1 MIIDGLND
9 EEIIK
14 AIHSGYLKHL
24 IFIFKPLI
32 YSSNDN
38 NASSRFSWTGNK
50 HIHIYI
56 VMVYAKKVEYASLF
70 FATKEKEKDQLTYLD
85 LIKETKNYQFENLF
99 DPKSKLD
106 YIADKSL
113 TIHKLKGDILEGSI
127 NIPSNT
133 INFYSAERISHNTK
147 ISYYNNIG
155 EEFAEN
161 EYKRSHENLIKSNKV
176 EPFPIANQRIFV
188 DTYHFDKM
196 LKFIHDEQFTD
207 EFNQC
212 LFAYEHEKWFLCAAG
227 IGSCLEHLMLLTLS
241 NYHKE
246 KGLGRNPTA
255 KDYLKAFTK
264 EPIKLESRQQTYIDC
279 LFRLRNSVDHHNAGY
294 TSKEICDVLLHGLT
308 EVFNEYFV
316 PSVSDKQSN

>member
-1 MIIDGLND
+1 MDIDGLNY

-14 AIHSGYLKHL
+14 IIHSGYLNRL
-24 IFIFKPLI
+24 NFIGVL
-32 YSSNDN
+32 NDN

-56 VMVYAKKVEYASLF
+56 VMVYDREKKYTPLF
-70 FATKEKEKDQLTYLD
+70 FVTREKEKDQLTYLN
-85 LIKETKNYQFENLF
+85 LIKETKNYQFENLLNT
-99 DPKSKLD
+99 KSKLD
-106 YIADKSL
+106 YIADKSS
-113 TIHKLKGDILEGSI
+113 TIHSLKGAILEGSI
-127 NIPSNT
+127 NISSNT
-133 INFYSAERISHNTK
+133 LNVYSLDK
-147 ISYYNNIG
+147 ILYYNNIG
-155 EEFAEN
+155 EEFAET
-161 EYKRSHENLIKSNKV
+161 EYKRSHENLIKSNMV
-176 EPFPIANQRIFV
+176 EPFPIANQKIFV

-196 LKFIHDEQFTD
+196 LKTIHDEQFTD

-212 LFAYEHEKWFLCAAG
+212 LFAYEHKKWFLCSAG

-246 KGLGRNPTA
+246 NGLGRNPTA

-279 LFRLRNSVDHHNAGY
+279 LFRLRNSVDHHHAGY

-316 PSVSDKQSN
+316 PSVSANRSNNTEL